1 MTAPDKPTN
10 PPTSL
15 RVTAYEAIKGRI
27 LEGGLLPGE
36 ALSESEWAEALG
48 ISRTPVRE
56 AIQLLA
62 QEGLVEV
69 FPKRGTLVARLSV
82 RDVRES
88 FELRQAI
95 EGFAARLAAERRTD
109 EHVAAMHK
117 ALTAPGDDGYDSG
130 VDFHTVLVQASDN
143 PCLEQVFAT
152 AEDRIDLASRL
163 ASSAASRH
171 ETDST
176 HQAILAA
183 IEAGDAD
190 EAEAA
195 MRRHLSEHAQQL
207 ISQLI

>member
-1 MTAPDKPTN
+1 MTQRDTRSDR
-10 PPTSL
+10 PPSL
-15 RVTAYEAIKGRI
+15 RITAYEAIKTRI

-109 EHVAAMHK
+109 EQIAAMRL
-117 ALTAPGDDGYDSG
+117 ALEAPRGDGYDRG
-130 VDFHTVLVQASDN
+130 VDFHTVLVMASDN
-143 PCLEQVFAT
+143 PHLEQAFSS
-152 AEDRIDLASRL
+152 AEGRIELASRL
-163 ASSAASRH
+163 ASSAASH
-171 ETDST
+171 HASDST
-176 HQAILAA
+176 HEAILAA
-183 IEAGDAD
+183 IEAGDGDA
-190 EAEAA
+190 AEAT
-195 MRRHLSEHAQQL
+195 MRRHLSEHAEHL